1 VGDYLTTNRTFSV
14 LPGETAYWGKIVIS
28 LPYRY
33 SGGSDL
39 NTAQAVHTEVEYE
52 LKKFI
57 SSMGKEY
64 SEIISGLGN

>member
-1 VGDYLTTNRTFSV
+1 

-33 SGGSDL
+33 SGGSDPL
-39 NTAQAVHTEVEYE
+39 NPKEVHTEVEYE

-64 SEIISGLGN
+64 SEIILGLENRQFED